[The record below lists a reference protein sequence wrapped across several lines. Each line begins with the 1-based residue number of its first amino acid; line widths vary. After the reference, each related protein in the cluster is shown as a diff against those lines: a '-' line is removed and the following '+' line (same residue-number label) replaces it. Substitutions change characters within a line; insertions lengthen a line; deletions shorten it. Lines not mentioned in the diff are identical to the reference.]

1 MLQNNIAK
9 KNDNQLVE
17 FSANGEKVKLSPAIV
32 RNYLVN
38 GNGQISDK
46 EVVYFINLCKSQGLN
61 PFIKDCY
68 LIKYGN
74 TTPAQMVVS
83 KDVFLKR
90 AERNSEFDGLDAGI
104 IVINNE
110 SGELTYRKGAF
121 YLKDREEVVGGWA
134 DVFRKNVSHPTHI
147 EVSFEEYA
155 GRTKDGKLNS
165 QWSTKAATMIRKVA
179 ITQALRETFP
189 NDFQQMYSE
198 EEMNVDMKLD
208 ETPIQQPTQS
218 IEQAPVQPQTYSQP
232 EEPQGAQPEGVSL
245 V

>member
-1 MLQNNIAK
+1 MLIMLQNNIAK

-17 FSANGEKVKLSPAIV
+17 FSANGEKVKLSPGIV
-32 RNYLVN
+32 KKYLVN
-38 GNGQISDK
+38 GNGDVSDD
-46 EVVYFINLCKSQGLN
+46 EIVYFINLCKSQGLN

-68 LIKYGN
+68 LIKYGIS
-74 TTPAQMVVS
+74 PAQMVVS

-134 DVFRKNVSHPTHI
+134 DVFRKNISHPTHI
-147 EVSFEEYA
+147 EVSVEEYV
-155 GRTKDGKLNS
+155 GKTKDGKLNS
-165 QWSTKAATMIRKVA
+165 QWSTKMATMIRKVA

-189 NDFQQMYSE
+189 NDFQKMYAA
-198 EEMNVDMKLD
+198 EEMNVDVKLD
-208 ETPIQQPTQS
+208 EAPIQQPTN
-218 IEQAPVQPQTYSQP
+218 IVEQAPVQPQTYSQP
-232 EEPQGAQPEGVSL
+232 EEPQPEGVSL

>member
-38 GNGQISDK
+38 GNGQITDQ

-147 EVSFEEYA
+147 EVSVEEYA

-165 QWSTKAATMIRKVA
+165 QWASKMGTMVRKVA

-198 EEMNVDMKLD
+198 EEMNVDMKLN
-208 ETPIQQPTQS
+208 ETPIQQPTN
-218 IEQAPVQPQTYSQP
+218 IVEQATVQTYSQP
-232 EEPQGAQPEGVSL
+232 DEPQPEGVSL

>member
-1 MLQNNIAK
+1 MLQNNISNK
-9 KNDNQLVE
+9 KENQLVE

-38 GNGQISDK
+38 GNGQITDQ
-46 EVVYFINLCKSQGLN
+46 EIVYFINLCKSQGLN

-74 TTPAQMVVS
+74 TLPAQMVVS

-104 IVINNE
+104 IVINGE

-121 YLKDREEVVGGWA
+121 YLIDREEVVGGWA

-155 GRTKDGKLNS
+155 GKTKDGKLNS

-189 NDFQQMYSE
+189 NDFQSMYSE

-208 ETPIQQPTQS
+208 ETPIQQPTQ
-218 IEQAPVQPQTYSQP
+218 IEQAPVQPTYQ
-232 EEPQGAQPEGVSL
+232 EPQGSQPEGVSL

>member
-1 MLQNNIAK
+1 MLQNNISNK
-9 KNDNQLVE
+9 KENQLVE

-32 RNYLVN
+32 RTYLVN
-38 GNGQISDK
+38 GNGQITDQ
-46 EVVYFINLCKSQGLN
+46 EIVYFINLCKSQGLN

-74 TTPAQMVVS
+74 TLPAQMVVS

-134 DVFRKNVSHPTHI
+134 DVFRKNTSHPTHI
-147 EVSFEEYA
+147 EVSVEEYA

-165 QWSTKAATMIRKVA
+165 QWGAKMATMIRKVA

-208 ETPIQQPTQS
+208 ETPIQQP

-232 EEPQGAQPEGVSL
+232 EEPQPEGVSL

>member
-32 RNYLVN
+32 KKYLVN
-38 GNGQISDK
+38 GNGDVSDD
-46 EVVYFINLCKSQGLN
+46 EIVYFINLCKSQGLN

-68 LIKYGN
+68 LIKYGIS
-74 TTPAQMVVS
+74 PAQMVVS

-134 DVFRKNVSHPTHI
+134 DVFRKNISHPTHI
-147 EVSFEEYA
+147 EVSVEEYV
-155 GRTKDGKLNS
+155 GKTKDGKLNS
-165 QWSTKAATMIRKVA
+165 QWSTKMATMIRKVA

-189 NDFQQMYSE
+189 NDFQKMYAA
-198 EEMNVDMKLD
+198 EEMNVDVKLD
-208 ETPIQQPTQS
+208 EAPIQQPTN
-218 IEQAPVQPQTYSQP
+218 IVEQAPVQPQTYSQP
-232 EEPQGAQPEGVSL
+232 EEPHPEGVSL

>member
-38 GNGQISDK
+38 GNGQITDQ

-110 SGELTYRKGAF
+110 SGDLTYRKGAF

-134 DVFRKNVSHPTHI
+134 DVFRKNISHPTHI
-147 EVSFEEYA
+147 EVSVEEYA
-155 GRTKDGKLNS
+155 GKTKDGKLNS
-165 QWSTKAATMIRKVA
+165 QWASKMGTMVRKVA

-208 ETPIQQPTQS
+208 ETPIQQPTN
-218 IEQAPVQPQTYSQP
+218 IVEQAHIQTYSQP
-232 EEPQGAQPEGVSL
+232 EEPQPEGVSL

>member
-32 RNYLVN
+32 KKYLVN
-38 GNGQISDK
+38 GNGDVSDD
-46 EVVYFINLCKSQGLN
+46 EIVYFINLCKSQGLN
-61 PFIKDCY
+61 TFIKDCY
-68 LIKYGN
+68 LIKYGIS
-74 TTPAQMVVS
+74 PAQMVVS

-134 DVFRKNVSHPTHI
+134 DVFRKNISHPTHI
-147 EVSFEEYA
+147 EVSVEEYV
-155 GRTKDGKLNS
+155 GKTKDGKLNS
-165 QWSTKAATMIRKVA
+165 QWSTKMATMIRKVA

-189 NDFQQMYSE
+189 NDFQKMYAA
-198 EEMNVDMKLD
+198 EEMNVDVKLD
-208 ETPIQQPTQS
+208 EAPIQQPTN
-218 IEQAPVQPQTYSQP
+218 IVEQAPVQPQTYLQP
-232 EEPQGAQPEGVSL
+232 EEPQPEGVSL

>member
-17 FSANGEKVKLSPAIV
+17 FSANGEKVKLSPVIV
-32 RNYLVN
+32 KKYLVN
-38 GNGQISDK
+38 GNGDVSDD
-46 EVVYFINLCKSQGLN
+46 EIVYFINLCKSQGLN

-68 LIKYGN
+68 LIKYGIS
-74 TTPAQMVVS
+74 PAQMVVS

-134 DVFRKNVSHPTHI
+134 DVFRKNISHPTHI
-147 EVSFEEYA
+147 EVSVEEYV
-155 GRTKDGKLNS
+155 GKTKDGKLNS
-165 QWSTKAATMIRKVA
+165 QWSTKMATMIRKVA

-189 NDFQQMYSE
+189 NDFQKMYAA
-198 EEMNVDMKLD
+198 EEMNVDVKLD
-208 ETPIQQPTQS
+208 EAPIQQPTN
-218 IEQAPVQPQTYSQP
+218 IVEQAPVQPQTYLQP
-232 EEPQGAQPEGVSL
+232 EEPQPEGVSL

>member
-32 RNYLVN
+32 KKYLVN
-38 GNGQISDK
+38 GNGDVSDD
-46 EVVYFINLCKSQGLN
+46 EIVYFINLCKSQGLN

-68 LIKYGN
+68 LIKYGIS
-74 TTPAQMVVS
+74 PAQMVVS

-134 DVFRKNVSHPTHI
+134 DVFRKNISHPTHI
-147 EVSFEEYA
+147 EVSVEEYV
-155 GRTKDGKLNS
+155 GKTKDGKLNS
-165 QWSTKAATMIRKVA
+165 QWSTKMATMIRKVA

-189 NDFQQMYSE
+189 NDFQKMYAA
-198 EEMNVDMKLD
+198 EEMNVDVKLD
-208 ETPIQQPTQS
+208 DAPIQQPTN
-218 IEQAPVQPQTYSQP
+218 IVEQAPVQPQTYSQP
-232 EEPQGAQPEGVSL
+232 EEPQGLQPEGVSL

>member
-38 GNGQISDK
+38 GNGQITDQ

-134 DVFRKNVSHPTHI
+134 DVFRKNISHPTHI
-147 EVSFEEYA
+147 EVSVEEYA
-155 GRTKDGKLNS
+155 GKTKDGKLNS
-165 QWSTKAATMIRKVA
+165 QWASKMGTMVRKVA

-208 ETPIQQPTQS
+208 ETPIQQPTN
-218 IEQAPVQPQTYSQP
+218 IVEQAPVKTYSQP
-232 EEPQGAQPEGVSL
+232 EEPQPEGVSL

>member
-1 MLQNNIAK
+1 MLQNNISNK
-9 KNDNQLVE
+9 KENQLVE

-38 GNGQISDK
+38 GNGQITDQ
-46 EVVYFINLCKSQGLN
+46 EIVYFINLCKSQGLN

-74 TTPAQMVVS
+74 TLPAQMVVS

-134 DVFRKNVSHPTHI
+134 DVFRKNISHPTHI
-147 EVSFEEYA
+147 EVPVEEYA

-165 QWSTKAATMIRKVA
+165 QWASKMATMIRKVA

-189 NDFQQMYSE
+189 NDFQSLYSE
-198 EEMNVDMKLD
+198 EEMNVEMKLD
-208 ETPIQQPTQS
+208 ETPIQQPTQP
-218 IEQAPVQPQTYSQP
+218 IEQAPVQTHSQP
-232 EEPQGAQPEGVSL
+232 DEPQYEGVSL

>member
-32 RNYLVN
+32 KKYLVN
-38 GNGQISDK
+38 GSGDVSDD
-46 EVVYFINLCKSQGLN
+46 EIVYFINLCKSQGLN

-68 LIKYGN
+68 LIKYGIS
-74 TTPAQMVVS
+74 PAQMVVS

-134 DVFRKNVSHPTHI
+134 DVFRKNISHPAHI
-147 EVSFEEYA
+147 EVSVEEYV
-155 GRTKDGKLNS
+155 GKTKDGKLNS
-165 QWSTKAATMIRKVA
+165 QWSTKMATMIRKVA

-189 NDFQQMYSE
+189 NDFQKMYAA
-198 EEMNVDMKLD
+198 EEMNVDVKLD
-208 ETPIQQPTQS
+208 EAPIQQPTN
-218 IEQAPVQPQTYSQP
+218 IVEQAPVQPQTYLQP
-232 EEPQGAQPEGVSL
+232 EEPQPEGVSL

>member
-38 GNGQISDK
+38 GNGQITDQ

-134 DVFRKNVSHPTHI
+134 DVFRKNTSHPTHI
-147 EVSFEEYA
+147 EVSVEEYA

-165 QWSTKAATMIRKVA
+165 QWASKMGTMVRKVA

-208 ETPIQQPTQS
+208 ETPIQQPTN
-218 IEQAPVQPQTYSQP
+218 IVEQAHVQPQTYSQP
-232 EEPQGAQPEGVSL
+232 DEPQPEGVSL

>member
-32 RNYLVN
+32 KKYLVN
-38 GNGQISDK
+38 GNGDVSDD
-46 EVVYFINLCKSQGLN
+46 EIVYFINLCKSQGLN

-68 LIKYGN
+68 LIKYGIS
-74 TTPAQMVVS
+74 PAQMVVS

-110 SGELTYRKGAF
+110 SGDLTYRKGAF

-134 DVFRKNVSHPTHI
+134 DVFRKNISHPTHI
-147 EVSFEEYA
+147 EVSVEEYV
-155 GRTKDGKLNS
+155 GKTKDGKLNS
-165 QWSTKAATMIRKVA
+165 QWSTKMATMIRKVA

-189 NDFQQMYSE
+189 NDFQKMYAA
-198 EEMNVDMKLD
+198 EEMNVDVKLD
-208 ETPIQQPTQS
+208 EAPIQQPTN
-218 IEQAPVQPQTYSQP
+218 IVEQAPVQPQTYSQP
-232 EEPQGAQPEGVSL
+232 EEPQPEGVSL

>member
-1 MLQNNIAK
+1 MLQNNIASK
-9 KNDNQLVE
+9 KENQLVE

-32 RNYLVN
+32 KRYLVN
-38 GNGQISDK
+38 GNGQIDDQ
-46 EVVYFINLCKSQGLN
+46 EIVYFINLCKSQGLN

-68 LIKYGN
+68 LIKYG
-74 TTPAQMVVS
+74 TSPAQMVVS

-208 ETPIQQPTQS
+208 ETPIQQPTQ
-218 IEQAPVQPQTYSQP
+218 IEQAPVQTYS
-232 EEPQGAQPEGVSL
+232 EPQEQQPEGVSL

>member
-38 GNGQISDK
+38 GNGQITDQ

-134 DVFRKNVSHPTHI
+134 DVFRKNTSHPTHI
-147 EVSFEEYA
+147 EVSVEEYA

-165 QWSTKAATMIRKVA
+165 QWASKMGTMVRKVA

-208 ETPIQQPTQS
+208 ETPIQQPTQP
-218 IEQAPVQPQTYSQP
+218 IEQAPVQPQTYSQHD
-232 EEPQGAQPEGVSL
+232 EPQPEGVSL